1 MQRGVAYFCAR
12 MLPSS
17 STNRV
22 TNSQPGLSLLR
33 RPNLLIFLVLVLAL
47 GLRLYKSSVHG
58 LYLDEKFTLVNT
70 SGVRLEGANQHDVFD
85 KPGNPYFT
93 PKEFWKSKKLED
105 YVNSIIQ
112 TDIGNSPSHY
122 ALLWVWIEL
131 FGLSDLSIRMPS
143 ILFSTAIVGL
153 LFLLVRRYLKSI
165 PLALI
170 VAGLAAVE
178 PFFIAYSHMAR
189 NYCMT
194 IFMGLLGTY
203 LFLRILDRR
212 AEGKQPIGLYIVYG
226 LSFALATLGHYLAA
240 TIFMGHGLYLLFFN
254 RNLKTY
260 IGLGLSTVGG
270 ALALIVPWFVW
281 GGGKYTF
288 FTLAYQAK
296 LYGGLA
302 LTNPYNNGFG
312 IILPATV
319 INVVKRSIPVWS
331 DLFMVS
337 NGLTPET
344 LGFRNLLVAFALG
357 VVALGLVLR
366 FGRGVVVPIWLKI
379 AVPLLL
385 VAGYVTYS
393 LPTARFVVA
402 AALPLLYYVLYQAI
416 VARTATDERRFLV
429 LMGILSLFPTLVL
442 IAFAFRNGHTYG
454 VTQRYSGF
462 SFPYALVLMGML
474 VQQVFRQTNWLK
486 VTLGAVLLVQAY
498 FIGDLLY
505 RVYEDQAP
513 KYTYYGRYRIENPYN
528 TAARRIIKLYAPG
541 DTVLYP
547 AARTAPRDEI
557 EEMFRKYSIIDA
569 QYTNLYLPKDAT
581 YYQRMDTT
589 QTDRIILVKPTG
601 KRVTI
606 YDFEG
611 TKYRY

>member
-1 MQRGVAYFCAR
+1 
-12 MLPSS
+12 MLPPSS
-17 STNRV
+17 IDRV
-22 TNSQPGLSLLR
+22 TNNARPAFVGR
-33 RPNLLIFLVLVLAL
+33 RSNLLIFLILVLAL

-70 SGVRLEGANQHDVFD
+70 SGVRLEGANQRDVFNT
-85 KPGNPYFT
+85 PGKVYFT
-93 PKEFWKSKKLED
+93 PKEFWKPKPLRD
-105 YVNSIIQ
+105 YIDSIIQ

-122 ALLWVWIEL
+122 ALLWAWIEL

-153 LFLLVRRYLKSI
+153 LFLLVRRYLNSTS
-165 PLALI
+165 LALT
-170 VAGLAAVE
+170 VALLAAVE

-194 IFMGLLGTY
+194 IFMTLLGTW

-212 AEGKQPIGLYIVYG
+212 AQGQQPIGLYIGYG

-240 TIFMGHGLYLLFFN
+240 TVFMCHGLYLLLFN
-254 RNLKTY
+254 RNLNTY
-260 IGLGLSTVGG
+260 IGLALSTVGG
-270 ALALIVPWFVW
+270 IMGLVVPWFVW

-312 IILPATV
+312 IILPATLA
-319 INVVKRSIPVWS
+319 NVVKKSIPVWA

-337 NGLTPET
+337 NGLSSET
-344 LGFRNLLVAFALG
+344 LGIRNLLVAFALG
-357 VVALGLVLR
+357 TVALGLVLR
-366 FGRGVVVPIWLKI
+366 FGRGAVVPVWLKI
-379 AVPLLL
+379 AIPVLL
-385 VAGYVTYS
+385 VAGFVVYTI
-393 LPTARFVVA
+393 PTARFVVA
-402 AALPLLYYVLYQAI
+402 AALPLLYYGLYQAFTNRI
-416 VARTATDERRFLV
+416 VTSERRFLY
-429 LMGILSLFPTLVL
+429 LMGMLTTVPTLVL
-442 IAFAFRNGHTYG
+442 IVFAFRNGHTYG
-454 VTQRYSGF
+454 ITQRYSGF

-474 VQQVFRQTNWLK
+474 VQQVFRQPAWLK
-486 VTLGAVLLVQAY
+486 LTLGVVLLIQAY
-498 FIGDLLY
+498 FVGDLLY

-528 TAARRIIKLYAPG
+528 TAARRIIDLYTPG

-547 AARTAPRDEI
+547 SARTAPRDEI
-557 EEMFRKYSIIDA
+557 EETYTTHSIIDA

-581 YYQRMDTT
+581 YFQRMDTT

-601 KRVTI
+601 KRITI
-606 YDFEG
+606 FNFEG

>member
-1 MQRGVAYFCAR
+1 MPRGVAYFCVR

-17 STNRV
+17 STDRAV
-22 TNSQPGLSLLR
+22 NSQSGSSVLR
-33 RPNLLIFLVLVLAL
+33 RSNLLIFLIIVLAL

-93 PKEFWKSKKLED
+93 PREFWKPKPLRD
-105 YVNSIIQ
+105 YVDSIIQ

-122 ALLWVWIEL
+122 GLLWVWIEL

-153 LFLLVRRYLKSI
+153 LFLLVRRYLKST

-194 IFMGLLGTY
+194 IFMALLGTY
-203 LFLRILDRR
+203 FFLQILDRR
-212 AEGKQPIGLYIVYG
+212 AQGRQPIGLYIGYG

-240 TIFMGHGLYLLFFN
+240 TIFMGHGLYLLLFN
-254 RNLKTY
+254 RDVKTY

-270 ALALIVPWFVW
+270 ALALVVPWFVW

-302 LTNPYNNGFG
+302 LTHPYDNGFG
-312 IILPATV
+312 IILPATLA
-319 INVVKRSIPVWS
+319 NVVKKSIPVWS

-337 NGLTPET
+337 NGVSPET
-344 LGFRNLLVAFALG
+344 LGFRNLLLAFALG
-357 VVALGLVLR
+357 TVALGLVLR
-366 FGRGVVVPIWLKI
+366 FGRGITVPVWLKV

-385 VAGYVTYS
+385 VAGYGVYTI
-393 LPTARFVVA
+393 PTARFVVA
-402 AALPLLYYVLYQAI
+402 AALPLLYFCLYQAI
-416 VARTATDERRFLV
+416 MRPARL
-429 LMGILSLFPTLVL
+429 PT
-442 IAFAFRNGHTYG
+442 NG
-454 VTQRYSGF
+454 GF
-462 SFPYALVLMGML
+462 
-474 VQQVFRQTNWLK
+474 WC
-486 VTLGAVLLVQAY
+486 
-498 FIGDLLY
+498 
-505 RVYEDQAP
+505 
-513 KYTYYGRYRIENPYN
+513 
-528 TAARRIIKLYAPG
+528 
-541 DTVLYP
+541 
-547 AARTAPRDEI
+547 
-557 EEMFRKYSIIDA
+557 
-569 QYTNLYLPKDAT
+569 
-581 YYQRMDTT
+581 
-589 QTDRIILVKPTG
+589 
-601 KRVTI
+601 
-606 YDFEG
+606 
-611 TKYRY
+611 